1 MKNRTKTTIKVRV
14 FLDGKEFDAS
24 SLDKLVISNKT
35 VDRIVNDVVDRMSSK
50 GEEVAATA
58 A

>member
-24 SLDKLVISNKT
+24 SLDKLIISNKT
-35 VDRIVNDVVDRMSSK
+35 VDRIINDVVERVSAQS
-50 GEEVAATA
+50 EEVAA
-58 A
+58 